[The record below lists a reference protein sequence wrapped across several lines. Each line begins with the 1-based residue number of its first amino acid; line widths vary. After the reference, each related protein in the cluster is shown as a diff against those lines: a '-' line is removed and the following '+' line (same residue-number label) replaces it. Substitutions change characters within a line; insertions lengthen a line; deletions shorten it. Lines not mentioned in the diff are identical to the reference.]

1 MLQIDPDALEALYRV
16 QNQLTT
22 PALGLRLIPSGDA
35 CQGWQ
40 LQLGWSN
47 RLLADDLRWQCGEPT
62 LIADRHHWPLLRGS
76 QLSLSEKNGETGLS
90 VRLQPASCQCE
101 HSSCE
106 PAAQH

>member
-1 MLQIDPDALEALYRV
+1 MTDIASLHKNIDHA
-16 QNQLTT
+16 
-22 PALGLRLIPSGDA
+22 
-35 CQGWQ
+35 
-40 LQLGWSN
+40 
-47 RLLADDLRWQCGEPT
+47 

-76 QLSLSEKNGETGLS
+76 QLSLSEKNGEAGLS